1 MPKLVHVSTALIHS
15 WLYAVYVTEELLG
28 LHLCP
33 SCFCSVT
40 LSLVD
45 CVLFQTNLDSY
56 GVKGLHFYVKAAL
69 DLEKFILTPKAT
81 SLSCV
86 YRGRTFLGCQEDT
99 SCCILS
105 QHPHLVARTGKCSLV
120 PKHGFLFILST
131 NGASCHFP
139 AIELSMHANK
149 AVRINK

>member
-15 WLYAVYVTEELLG
+15 WLHVVYVTEGFLG
-28 LHLCP
+28 LHL
-33 SCFCSVT
+33 FVASVP
-40 LSLVD
+40 VN
-45 CVLFQTNLDSY
+45 CVLFQTNLDSC

-69 DLEKFILTPKAT
+69 DLQKFILTPKAK

-99 SCCILS
+99 SCFILS

-131 NGASCHFP
+131 NGASCYFP

-149 AVRINK
+149 AVRSNK